1 VPVTTPANDAA
12 EIQRAIDAFAREP
25 KGSLL
30 VVPDITTTVN
40 RGLIVTLAARNR
52 LPAVYPFGFFVRD
65 GGLMSYG
72 VDADD
77 RFRQSASYI
86 DRILKGSKPAD
97 LPVQQPT
104 KFELVINLNTVKAL
118 GLTIPRSLLVQADE
132 VIE

>member
-1 VPVTTPANDAA
+1 
-12 EIQRAIDAFAREP
+12 
-25 KGSLL
+25 